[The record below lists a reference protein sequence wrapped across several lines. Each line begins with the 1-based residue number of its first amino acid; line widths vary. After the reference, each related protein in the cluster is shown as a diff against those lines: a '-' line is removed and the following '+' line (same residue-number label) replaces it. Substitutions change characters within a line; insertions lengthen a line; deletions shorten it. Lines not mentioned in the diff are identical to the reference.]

1 MSSVLEKTTFWKS
14 FEKYDQL
21 PDDYGSEVVF
31 AGRSNAGKSSALN
44 ALTNRRKLAHV
55 SKLPGRTRL
64 LNFFEVSEFKYLVDL
79 PGYGYAKVPDQMRK
93 SWGKALTLYLKR
105 REQIR
110 GLFAVVD
117 IRHALTELD
126 YQLIEWF
133 SITGRPMHLLLTKS
147 DKLTRA
153 QAERKLAE
161 VSAIL
166 TKNYPWASAQI
177 FSSTSKAGV
186 PEAREKLADWLNLT

>member
-1 MSSVLEKTTFWKS
+1 M
-14 FEKYDQL
+14 
-21 PDDYGSEVVF
+21 
-31 AGRSNAGKSSALN
+31 
-44 ALTNRRKLAHV
+44 
-55 SKLPGRTRL
+55 
-64 LNFFEVSEFKYLVDL
+64 
-79 PGYGYAKVPDQMRK
+79 
-93 SWGKALTLYLKR
+93 
-105 REQIR
+105 
-110 GLFAVVD
+110 VD

-186 PEAREKLADWLNLT
+186 PEAREKLADWLDLT

>member
-1 MSSVLEKTTFWKS
+1 MSVVLEKTTFWKS
-14 FEKYDQL
+14 FENYDQL
-21 PDDYGSEVVF
+21 PDDDGSEVVF

-64 LNFFEVSEFKYLVDL
+64 LNFFEVSAFKYLVDL

-105 REQIR
+105 REQIT
-110 GLFAVVD
+110 GLFAVID

-133 SITGRPMHLLLTKS
+133 SITGRPLHLLLTKS

-153 QAERKLAE
+153 QADRKLSE

-166 TKNYPWASAQI
+166 AKNYPWASAQI

-186 PEAREKLADWLNLT
+186 PEAREKLADWLDLT